1 MQIPK
6 EVVPVIGPILAAI
19 IAGAVAFL
27 ASVLTK
33 ESKVSEFRQA
43 WIDGLRDDISE
54 LVSVFYWIL
63 DELAEPEVKFSS
75 LKEEFIRLERMQ
87 ARIELRL
94 NPKEHEE
101 LLSQLRG
108 LIRFESFDRG
118 DVGSRNAAVNLFV
131 SESQKVL
138 KDAWV
143 HVKRGEPIY
152 RFTKRT
158 SLVVVVASVVFAL
171 LLAKGSI
178 IITIAP

>member
-6 EVVPVIGPILAAI
+6 ELVPIVGTAI
-19 IAGAVAFL
+19 GAVVAGIVAFM

-63 DELAEPEVKFSS
+63 DAYREAAMEPPQ
-75 LKEEFIRLERMQ
+75 LKDEFIKLERMQ

-94 NPKEHEE
+94 NPKEHAA
-101 LLSQLRG
+101 LLRHLHG
-108 LIRFESFDRG
+108 LVRFESFDKE
-118 DVGSRNAAVNLFV
+118 DTASRNAAINSFV
-131 SESQKVL
+131 AESQKVL

-143 HVKRGEPIY
+143 RVKRGEPTY
-152 RFTKRT
+152 RITK
-158 SLVVVVASVVFAL
+158 
-171 LLAKGSI
+171 
-178 IITIAP
+178 